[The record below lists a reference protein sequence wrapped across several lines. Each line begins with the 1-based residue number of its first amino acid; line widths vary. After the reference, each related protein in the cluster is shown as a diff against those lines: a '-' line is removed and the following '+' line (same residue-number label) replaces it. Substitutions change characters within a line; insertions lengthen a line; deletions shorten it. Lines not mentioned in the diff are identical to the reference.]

1 MKNINNY
8 NILKTQIL
16 LMFAFVLTLVALMA
30 NENTDTNTSTF
41 TFILY
46 LPYVF
51 ILCIYNGIFL
61 KLLLSFLKSN
71 LLIYLLPIV
80 PFIVW
85 FLISNYSITIRFWKF
100 NGSEVIIGLIIMIFV
115 NSIGF
120 YFFNPN
126 KKIEEK

>member
-8 NILKTQIL
+8 NIVKTQIL
-16 LMFAFVLTLVALMA
+16 LMFAFVLSLVALIA

-41 TFILY
+41 AFILY

-61 KLLLSFLKSN
+61 KLLLSFLESN
-71 LLIYLLPIV
+71 LIIYLLPIV

-100 NGSEVIIGLIIMIFV
+100 NENEVILGLIIMIFV
-115 NSIGF
+115 NSFGF